1 MTTPYNYNVA
11 SRPAAIP
18 ASPRRRQ
25 HAVQPPNL
33 LTTSLGNARNAG
45 LGIGGVSQTPISTTS
60 LSSPFS
66 ASAYPQSPNP
76 ASPGSAM
83 RGTSPLTLRSHLG
96 MSANYN
102 PQQWGPLSN
111 DTPVSTTRSNTSHS
125 SSAPALAPRLV
136 GPDGMANHPSRRS
149 ITNVD
154 LQSPL
159 PRPLRPTHHV
169 ETENLRNRTS
179 VQLV

>member
-11 SRPAAIP
+11 SRPAAAP

-33 LTTSLGNARNAG
+33 LTTSLGNARIAG
-45 LGIGGVSQTPISTTS
+45 LGIGGASQTPISTTC
-60 LSSPFS
+60 LSSPFA

-83 RGTSPLTLRSHLG
+83 RGTSPLAFRSHPG
-96 MSANYN
+96 ISATYN

-111 DTPVSTTRSNTSHS
+111 DTPVSTTRSNTSNS
-125 SSAPALAPRLV
+125 SRAPVLAPRLV
-136 GPDGMANHPSRRS
+136 GPDGTANHPTRRKQLMEFYRARCLATTALLPTSRRR
-149 ITNVD
+149 I
-154 LQSPL
+154 
-159 PRPLRPTHHV
+159 PRFEPA
-169 ETENLRNRTS
+169 S
-179 VQLV
+179 S

>member
-1 MTTPYNYNVA
+1 MNVPYNYNVA

-18 ASPRRRQ
+18 VSPRRRQ

-83 RGTSPLTLRSHLG
+83 RGTSPLTFRSHTG
-96 MSANYN
+96 SGATYN

-111 DTPVSTTRSNTSHS
+111 DASVSNTRLTTSNS
-125 SSAPALAPRLV
+125 SRAPALAPRLV
-136 GPDGMANHPSRRS
+136 GPDGMANHP
-149 ITNVD
+149 T
-154 LQSPL
+154 
-159 PRPLRPTHHV
+159 
-169 ETENLRNRTS
+169 
-179 VQLV
+179 

>member
-1 MTTPYNYNVA
+1 MTTPYNHNVA
-11 SRPAAIP
+11 SRPAGIP
-18 ASPRRRQ
+18 VSPRRRQ

-45 LGIGGVSQTPISTTS
+45 LGIGGVSQTPISATS

-83 RGTSPLTLRSHLG
+83 RGTSPLTFRSHTGL
-96 MSANYN
+96 SATYN

-111 DTPVSTTRSNTSHS
+111 DTPVSTTRSTTSHS
-125 SSAPALAPRLV
+125 SRAPALAPRPV
-136 GPDGMANHPSRRS
+136 GPEGMANHPTRRKQLMK
-149 ITNVD
+149 T
-154 LQSPL
+154 LQSRL
-159 PRPLRPTHHV
+159 PPHLRPTPHV
-169 ETENLRNRTS
+169 ETGNPRVRTS
-179 VQLV
+179 VPLI